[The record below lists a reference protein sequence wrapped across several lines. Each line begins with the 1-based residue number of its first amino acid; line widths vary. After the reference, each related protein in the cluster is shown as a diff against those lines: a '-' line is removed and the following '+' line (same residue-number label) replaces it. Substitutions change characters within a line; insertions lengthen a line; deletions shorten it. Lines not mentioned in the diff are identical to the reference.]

1 MSKVNK
7 ESIEIANYINKYL
20 NGYIQNLK
28 STSEYT
34 LKSYKDSL
42 RLYLEYLETIGIT
55 LINLSYE
62 CFSKKN
68 IENWLIYL
76 KDTRNNTNQTINL
89 RLTSLKIFLEYLGK
103 QDISLLH
110 IYAEAS
116 TISKR
121 KTTKIKIKGISKNAI
136 KILFNTIDQAT
147 KNGRKDLTMFILM
160 YNTGARLNEILSL
173 KLKDV
178 ILNVN
183 EPYISI
189 IGKGNK
195 LRCLYLLPKT
205 VEHLQKYIKENHNNF
220 SNNDAYLFYSKI
232 KGNQYKLSE
241 QSVEKQLKKWA
252 FLANVKCPEIPLNL
266 HPHQLRH
273 SAATHWLDDGMNII
287 QISYLL
293 GHEQLQ
299 TTMVYL
305 EISTAQKA
313 KALETIDDSTEQKA
327 WTSEITSLTD
337 LCK

>member
-1 MSKVNK
+1 MSKVNN
-7 ESIEIANYINKYL
+7 EVVDIANYINKYL
-20 NGYIQNLK
+20 NGYIQYNK
-28 STSEYT
+28 STSECT
-34 LKSYKDSL
+34 LKSYKESL

-55 LINLSYE
+55 LTNLSYE
-62 CFSKKN
+62 CFNTKN
-68 IENWLIYL
+68 IENWLVYL
-76 KDTRNNTNQTINL
+76 KDVRNNTNQTINL
-89 RLTSLKIFLEYLGK
+89 RLTSLKVFLEYLGK
-103 QDISLLH
+103 QDISLLYIH
-110 IYAEAS
+110 TEAC

-121 KTTKIKIKGISKNAI
+121 KMPKIKVKGISKNAI
-136 KILFNTIDQAT
+136 QVLLNSIDQTT

-178 ILNVN
+178 VLNVK
-183 EPYISI
+183 EPYVSI
-189 IGKGNK
+189 VGKGNK

-205 VEHLQKYIKENHNNF
+205 VEHLKKYIEENHIN
-220 SNNDAYLFYSKI
+220 SNSDAYLFYSKI
-232 KGNQYKLSE
+232 KGKQCKLSE

-252 FLANVKCPEIPLNL
+252 AIANKKCPEIPLNL

-273 SAATHWLDDGMNII
+273 SAATHWLDDGMNIV

-305 EISTAQKA
+305 EITTAQKA
-313 KALETIDDSTEQKA
+313 KALELIDDTSSEKV
-327 WTSEITSLTD
+327 WTSEISKLSE

>member
-7 ESIEIANYINKYL
+7 ESVEIANYINEYL
-20 NGYIQNLK
+20 NRYIPYTK
-28 STSEYT
+28 SNSACT
-34 LKSYKDSL
+34 LNSYKISL
-42 RLYLEYLETIGIT
+42 RLYLEYLETIGIKLT
-55 LINLSYE
+55 NVSYE
-62 CFSKKN
+62 CFNSKN

-76 KDTRNNTNQTINL
+76 KDIRNNTNQTINL
-89 RLTSLKIFLEYLGK
+89 RLTSLKVFLEFLGK

-110 IYAEAS
+110 IHTEAC

-121 KTTKIKIKGISKNAI
+121 KTPKIKVKGISKNAI
-136 KILFNTIDQAT
+136 QTLFNVIDQTT

-160 YNTGARLNEILSL
+160 YNTGTRLNEILSL
-173 KLKDV
+173 KLKDINLDV
-178 ILNVN
+178 K

-189 IGKGNK
+189 VGKGNK

-205 VEHLQKYIKENHNNF
+205 VQYLKKYIAENHIN
-220 SNNDAYLFYSKI
+220 SETNDYLFYSKV
-232 KGNQYKLSE
+232 KGKQHKITE
-241 QSVEKQLKKWA
+241 QSIEKQLRKWA
-252 FLANVKCPEIPLNL
+252 SIANKQCSEIPLNL

-273 SAATHWLDDGMNII
+273 SVATHWLDDGMNIV

-305 EISTAQKA
+305 EITTAQKA
-313 KALETIDDSTEQKA
+313 KALEVIDTSSEKKC
-327 WTSEITSLTD
+327 WISEINKLSD

>member
-1 MSKVNK
+1 MNKVNN
-7 ESIEIANYINKYL
+7 ESNAITNYIKKYL
-20 NGYIQNLK
+20 NGYIQNVK

-34 LKSYKDSL
+34 LKSYKESL
-42 RLYLEYLETIGIT
+42 RLYLEYLEIIGIT
-55 LINLSYE
+55 LNNLSYK
-62 CFSKKN
+62 CFSNEN

-76 KDTRNNTNQTINL
+76 KDKRNNSNQTINL
-89 RLTSLKIFLEYLGK
+89 RLTSLKVFLEFLGK

-110 IYAEAS
+110 IYTEAS
-116 TISKR
+116 TIIKR
-121 KTTKIKIKGISKNAI
+121 KTQKIKVKGISKNAI
-136 KILFNTIDQAT
+136 QILFNSINQTSKD
-147 KNGRKDLTMFILM
+147 GRKDLTMFILM

-178 ILNVN
+178 VLNVK

-205 VEHLQKYIKENHNNF
+205 VEHLQRYIHENHIN
-220 SNNDAYLFYSKI
+220 SNPKDYLFYSKI
-232 KGNQYKLSE
+232 KGKQNKLSE
-241 QSVEKQLKKWA
+241 QSVEKQLRKWA
-252 FLANVKCPEIPLNL
+252 NIANKQCHEIPLNL

-273 SAATHWLDDGMNII
+273 SAATHWLDDGMNIV

-305 EISTAQKA
+305 EITTAQKA
-313 KALETIDDSTEQKA
+313 KALEIIDNSNESKK
-327 WTSEITSLTD
+327 WTNEITKLTD

>member
-1 MSKVNK
+1 MTKVNN
-7 ESIEIANYINKYL
+7 ESIEIANYITKYL
-20 NGYIQNLK
+20 NEYIKYAK
-28 STSEYT
+28 STSECT

-42 RLYLEYLETIGIT
+42 RLYLGYLETKGINLT
-55 LINLSYE
+55 NLSYE
-62 CFSKKN
+62 CFNTQN
-68 IENWLIYL
+68 IENWLVYL
-76 KDTRNNTNQTINL
+76 KDVRNNTNQTINL
-89 RLTSLKIFLEYLGK
+89 RLTSLKVFLEYLGK

-110 IYAEAS
+110 IHTEAC

-121 KTTKIKIKGISKNAI
+121 KTQKIKFKGISKNAI
-136 KILFNTIDQAT
+136 QTLFNCIDQT
-147 KNGRKDLTMFILM
+147 SKDGRKDLTMFILM

-178 ILNVN
+178 ILNVK

-189 IGKGNK
+189 VGKGNK

-205 VEHLQKYIKENHNNF
+205 VEHLEKYINENHENCNE
-220 SNNDAYLFYSKI
+220 NEYLFYSKI
-232 KGNQYKLSE
+232 KGKQNKLSE
-241 QSVEKQLKKWA
+241 QSVEKQLRKWA
-252 FLANVKCPEIPLNL
+252 CIANKKCLEIPLNL

-305 EISTAQKA
+305 EITIAQKA
-313 KALETIDDSTEQKA
+313 KALEIIDDTKNEKSWISKNN
-327 WTSEITSLTD
+327 SLTE

>member
-1 MSKVNK
+1 MSKINK
-7 ESIEIANYINKYL
+7 ESIDIANYITKYL
-20 NGYIQNLK
+20 NGYIQTIK
-28 STSEYT
+28 STSECT
-34 LKSYKDSL
+34 FKSYKLSL
-42 RLYLEYLETIGIT
+42 KLYLEYLETIGINLT
-55 LINLSYE
+55 NLSYD
-62 CFSKKN
+62 CFNVQN

-76 KDTRNNTNQTINL
+76 KDIRNNTNQTINL
-89 RLTSLKIFLEYLGK
+89 RLTSLKVFLEYLGK

-110 IYAEAS
+110 IYTEAC

-121 KTTKIKIKGISKNAI
+121 KVPKIKVKGISKDAI
-136 KILFNTIDQAT
+136 KVLFNSIDQNN
-147 KNGRKDLTMFILM
+147 KKGRKDLTMFILM

-178 ILNVN
+178 ILSEK

-189 IGKGNK
+189 AGKGNK

-205 VEHLQKYIKENHNNF
+205 VEHLNKYIKENHIK
-220 SNNDAYLFYSKI
+220 SNNEDYLFYSRINGK
-232 KGNQYKLSE
+232 NFKLSE
-241 QSVEKQLKKWA
+241 QSVEKQLRKWA
-252 FLANVKCPEIPLNL
+252 NIANEQCSEIPLNL

-273 SAATHWLDDGMNII
+273 SAATHWLDNGMNIV

-305 EISTAQKA
+305 EITTAQKA
-313 KALETIDDSTEQKA
+313 KALEVIDNTNIKKN
-327 WTSEITSLTD
+327 WISETNSLTA